1 MMYHTNNKTPTLFF
15 LCREGRRS
23 PFMGLIHGG
32 WLVAKTLKQEGVE
45 VVFTL
50 SGGHIAAIYDGCLR
64 EGIRV
69 VDTRH
74 EQAAVHA
81 AEGWA
86 KATRKPGVALLTA
99 GPGVTDGVTGVAN
112 AYLAGSPVLV
122 IGGAAPLGLWD
133 RGALQ
138 EMNQIDLL
146 RPITKWARTVYE
158 TARLSE
164 YTAAAFRQMLSGKP
178 GPVFLEVPMD
188 VFNNFVDTDTAFD
201 PGEPANYRPVGR
213 TYPDPELVSQ
223 AAELLEAAERPV
235 IMAGTAT
242 WWCDAAEPLRQ
253 LAERIQAPV
262 FLNGAGR
269 GCLPPTHP
277 LFFTASRRKALEG
290 ADTILAV
297 GTRMDF
303 RLNHGQPPLIPAQ
316 ANVIWFDLA
325 GEDVGVNRGAAVG
338 LVGDVGVSMHELAEA
353 TKQLDASEWLEY
365 IRTEERRA
373 LGRDGALMSSDAV
386 PMHPMRLCREIRDF
400 IDEDTTV
407 VGDGGDIVSYGGR
420 VINVYKPGYWLDPGP
435 MGCLGTGT
443 GFAMA
448 AQLARPG
455 KKVLI
460 LHGDGAFGLNG
471 MEFESMVRHK
481 LPVVSVIGNDGAW
494 GQIKHPQKAMV
505 GHATAAELSPGI
517 RYDKMV
523 EALGGYGELVE
534 RPEDIRPALERA
546 FASGLPACINVLI
559 DPEKPYGR
567 STNVAV

>member
-1 MMYHTNNKTPTLFF
+1 
-15 LCREGRRS
+15 
-23 PFMGLIHGG
+23 MGMIHGG
-32 WLVAKTLKQEGVE
+32 WLVAKILKREGVE

-50 SGGHIAAIYDGCLR
+50 SGGHVAAIYDGCLR

-86 KATRKPGVALLTA
+86 KCTRIPGVALLTA

-112 AYLAGSPVLV
+112 AYLANSPTLV
-122 IGGAAPLGLWD
+122 IGGAAPLSLWD

-138 EMNQIDLL
+138 EMNQIDLM
-146 RPITKWARTVYE
+146 RPITRWARTVHE
-158 TARLSE
+158 TGRIAE
-164 YTAAAFRQMLSGKP
+164 YVSIAFRQMLSGKP
-178 GPVFLEVPMD
+178 GPAFLEIPMD
-188 VFNNFVDTDTAFD
+188 VLNNFVDTEEYVD
-201 PGEPANYRPVGR
+201 PGEPENYRPGGR
-213 TYPDPELVSQ
+213 TAPDPSHVLR
-223 AAELLEAAERPV
+223 AAALLEKAQRPV
-235 IMAGTAT
+235 IMAGSAV
-242 WWCDAAEPLRQ
+242 WWCDAADALRE

-277 LFFTASRRKALEG
+277 LFFSAARRKALEE
-290 ADTILAV
+290 ADTILLI

-303 RLNHGQPPLIPAQ
+303 RLNHGQPPLIPKE
-316 ANVIWFDLA
+316 ANIIWFDIA
-325 GEDVGVNRGAAVG
+325 GEDVGVNRGAAAG
-338 LVGDVGVSMHELAEA
+338 LVGDVGMSMEQLAEA
-353 TKQLDASEWLEY
+353 SKQLNGREWLDY
-365 IRTEERRA
+365 VQAEERRA
-373 LGRDGALMSSDAV
+373 VERDAAAMNSDAV
-386 PMHPMRLCREIRDF
+386 PIHPMRLCREIRDF
-400 IDEDTTV
+400 MDADTTV

-420 VINVYKPGYWLDPGP
+420 IINVYKPGYWLDAGP
-435 MGCLGTGT
+435 MGTLGAGTGY
-443 GFAMA
+443 AMA

-455 KKVLI
+455 KRVLI

-471 MEFESMVRHK
+471 MEFESMARQN

-494 GQIKHPQKAMV
+494 GQIKHPQKMLL
-505 GHATAAELSPGI
+505 GHATAAELKPGI

-546 FASGLPACINVLI
+546 FASDLPACVNVLI
-559 DPEKPYGR
+559 DPEKPYSR

>member
-1 MMYHTNNKTPTLFF
+1 
-15 LCREGRRS
+15 
-23 PFMGLIHGG
+23 MGMIHGG
-32 WLVAKTLKQEGVE
+32 WLVAKILKREGVE

-50 SGGHIAAIYDGCLR
+50 SGGHIAGIYDGCIR

-81 AEGWA
+81 AEGWV
-86 KATRKPGVALLTA
+86 KSTRKPGVALLTA

-112 AYLAGSPVLV
+112 AYLANSPILV
-122 IGGAAPLGLWD
+122 IGGAAPLSLWD

-138 EMNQIDLL
+138 EMDQIDLL
-146 RPITKWARTVYE
+146 RPITKWARTVHE
-158 TARLSE
+158 TSRLGE
-164 YTAAAFRQMLSGKP
+164 YTASAFRQMLSGKP
-178 GPVFLEVPMD
+178 GPVFLEMPMD
-188 VFNNFVDTDTAFD
+188 VLNNFADTETLFD
-201 PGEPANYRPVGR
+201 PGEPAHYRFSGR
-213 TYPDPELVSQ
+213 TAPDPDMVVK
-223 AAELLEAAERPV
+223 AAALLEQAQRPV
-235 IMAGTAT
+235 IMAGTAV
-242 WWCDAAEPLRQ
+242 WWCDAAEPLRL
-253 LAERIQAPV
+253 LAERLNAPV
-262 FLNGAGR
+262 YLNGAGR

-277 LFFTASRRKALEG
+277 LFFSASRRKALEG
-290 ADTILAV
+290 ADTILAI

-303 RLNHGQPPLIPAQ
+303 RLNHGQPPLIPTN

-325 GEDVGVNRGAAVG
+325 AEDVGVNRGAAAA
-338 LVGDVGVSMHELAEA
+338 LVGDVGLSISQLTEAAE
-353 TKQLDASEWLEY
+353 QLPAGDWLSY
-365 IRTEERRA
+365 IRGEESKA
-373 LGRDGALMSSDAV
+373 QERDEALMSSDAV
-386 PMHPMRLCREIRDF
+386 PIHPMRFCREIRDF

-420 VINVYKPGYWLDPGP
+420 VINVYKPGCWLDPGP

-471 MEFESMVRHK
+471 MEFESMVRQK
-481 LPVVSVIGNDGAW
+481 LPVVSIIGNDGAW
-494 GQIKHPQKAMV
+494 GQIKHPQKMIV
-505 GHATAAELSPGI
+505 GHTTAAELSPGI

-534 RPEDIRPALERA
+534 RPADIRPALERA

-559 DPEKPYGR
+559 DPEKPYSR

>member
-1 MMYHTNNKTPTLFF
+1 MLRKEQAIAPDGG
-15 LCREGRRS
+15 CKREGGQC
-23 PFMGLIHGG
+23 MGLLHGG
-32 WLVAKTLKQEGVE
+32 WLVARALKKEGVE

-50 SGGHIAAIYDGCLR
+50 SGGHIAGIYDGCLR

-86 KATRKPGVALLTA
+86 KCTRKPGVALLTA

-112 AYLAGSPVLV
+112 AFLANSPVLV

-146 RPITKWARTVYE
+146 RPITKWARTVHE

-164 YTAAAFRQMLSGKP
+164 YTASAFRQMLSGKP
-178 GPVFLEVPMD
+178 GPVFLEMPMD
-188 VFNNFVDTDTAFD
+188 VLNNFADTDTAFD
-201 PGEPANYRPVGR
+201 PGEPSAYRYEGR
-213 TYPDPELVSQ
+213 TAPDPDMVAR
-223 AAELLEAAERPV
+223 AAALLEQSQHPV

-242 WWCDAAEPLRQ
+242 WWCDAAEPLRK

-269 GCLPPTHP
+269 GCLPPDHP
-277 LFFTASRRKALEG
+277 LFFSATRRKALEG

-316 ANVIWFDLA
+316 ANVIWFDLV
-325 GEDVGVNRGAAVG
+325 GGDVGVNRGAAAG
-338 LVGDVGVSMHELAEA
+338 LVGDVGVSMHQLGEA
-353 TKQLDASEWLEY
+353 IGQLQHEGWLRY
-365 IRTEERRA
+365 IRDEEQRSMERDSAA
-373 LGRDGALMSSDAV
+373 LNSDAV
-386 PMHPMRLCREIRDF
+386 PIHPMRFCREIRDF
-400 IDEDTTV
+400 IDDKTTV
-407 VGDGGDIVSYGGR
+407 IGDGGDIVSYGGR
-420 VINVYKPGYWLDPGP
+420 VINVSRPGYWLDAGP

-455 KKVLI
+455 EKVLI

-471 MEFESMVRHK
+471 MEFESMVRQK
-481 LPVVSVIGNDGAW
+481 LPVVSIIGNDGAW
-494 GQIKHPQKAMV
+494 GQIKHPQKAIV
-505 GHATAAELSPGI
+505 GHTTAAELAPAI
-517 RYDKMV
+517 RYDRMV

-534 RPEDIRPALERA
+534 RPQDIRPALERA
-546 FASGLPACINVLI
+546 FASGLPACVNVLI
-559 DPEKPYGR
+559 DPDKPYGR

>member
-1 MMYHTNNKTPTLFF
+1 M
-15 LCREGRRS
+15 
-23 PFMGLIHGG
+23 IHGG
-32 WLVAKTLKQEGVE
+32 WLVAKILKREGVE

-50 SGGHIAAIYDGCLR
+50 SGGHIAAIYDGCKR

-86 KATRKPGVALLTA
+86 KCTRTPGVALLTA

-112 AYLAGSPVLV
+112 AYLAGSPILV
-122 IGGAAPLGLWD
+122 IGGAAPLGFWD

-138 EMNQIDLL
+138 EMGQIDLL
-146 RPITKWARTVYE
+146 RPITRWARTVHE
-158 TARLSE
+158 TSRLAE
-164 YTAAAFRQMLSGKP
+164 YTSIAFRQMLSGKP
-178 GPVFLEVPMD
+178 GPTFLEMPMD
-188 VFNNFVDTDTAFD
+188 VLNNFVDTEQYFD
-201 PGEPANYRPVGR
+201 PGEPASYRPAGR
-213 TYPDPELVSQ
+213 AYPDPELVQ
-223 AAELLEAAERPV
+223 KAAALLEKAQRPV
-235 IMAGTAT
+235 IMAGTAV
-242 WWCDAAEPLRQ
+242 WWCDAAEPLRK
-253 LAERIQAPV
+253 LAERTQAPV

-269 GCLPPTHP
+269 
-277 LFFTASRRKALEG
+277 
-290 ADTILAV
+290 D
-297 GTRMDF
+297 
-303 RLNHGQPPLIPAQ
+303 N
-316 ANVIWFDLA
+316 
-325 GEDVGVNRGAAVG
+325 
-338 LVGDVGVSMHELAEA
+338 
-353 TKQLDASEWLEY
+353 
-365 IRTEERRA
+365 
-373 LGRDGALMSSDAV
+373 ALMSSDAV
-386 PMHPMRLCREIRDF
+386 PIHPMRFCREIRDF

-420 VINVYKPGYWLDPGP
+420 VINVSKPGYWLDPGP

-471 MEFESMVRHK
+471 MEFESMVRQK
-481 LPVVSVIGNDGAW
+481 LPVVSIIGNDGAW
-494 GQIKHPQKAMV
+494 GQIKHPQRALI

-523 EALGGYGELVE
+523 EALGGYGELVN

-546 FASGLPACINVLI
+546 FASGLPACVNVLI
-559 DPEKPYGR
+559 DPEKPYSR

>member
-1 MMYHTNNKTPTLFF
+1 
-15 LCREGRRS
+15 
-23 PFMGLIHGG
+23 
-32 WLVAKTLKQEGVE
+32 
-45 VVFTL
+45 
-50 SGGHIAAIYDGCLR
+50 
-64 EGIRV
+64 
-69 VDTRH
+69 
-74 EQAAVHA
+74 
-81 AEGWA
+81 
-86 KATRKPGVALLTA
+86 
-99 GPGVTDGVTGVAN
+99 
-112 AYLAGSPVLV
+112 
-122 IGGAAPLGLWD
+122 
-133 RGALQ
+133 
-138 EMNQIDLL
+138 
-146 RPITKWARTVYE
+146 
-158 TARLSE
+158 
-164 YTAAAFRQMLSGKP
+164 
-178 GPVFLEVPMD
+178 MD
-188 VFNNFVDTDTAFD
+188 VLNNFVDTDTAFD

-223 AAELLEAAERPV
+223 AAELLERAQRPV
-235 IMAGTAT
+235 IIAGTAV

-277 LFFTASRRKALEG
+277 LFFTAARRKALEG

-353 TKQLDASEWLEY
+353 TKQHDESDWLEY

-448 AQLARPG
+448 AQIARPG

-471 MEFESMVRHK
+471 MEFESMVRQN

-494 GQIKHPQKAMV
+494 GQIKHPQKAML
-505 GHATAAELSPGI
+505 GHATAAELTPGI

-546 FASGLPACINVLI
+546 FASGLPACVNVLI
-559 DPEKPYGR
+559 DPEKPYSR

>member
-1 MMYHTNNKTPTLFF
+1 
-15 LCREGRRS
+15 
-23 PFMGLIHGG
+23 MGLIHGG
-32 WLVAKTLKQEGVE
+32 WLVAKMLKREGVE

-50 SGGHIAAIYDGCLR
+50 SGGHIAAIYDGCMR

-86 KATRKPGVALLTA
+86 KSTRKPGVALLTA

-112 AYLAGSPVLV
+112 AFLANSPILV

-146 RPITKWARTVYE
+146 RPITKWARTVHE
-158 TARLSE
+158 TSRLGE

-178 GPVFLEVPMD
+178 GPVFLEMPMD
-188 VFNNFVDTDTAFD
+188 ILNNFADTDTLFD
-201 PGEPANYRPVGR
+201 PGEPENYRAGGR
-213 TYPDPELVSQ
+213 TAPDPEQLQKAAAVLAQ
-223 AAELLEAAERPV
+223 AQRPV
-235 IMAGTAT
+235 IMAGTAV

-277 LFFTASRRKALEG
+277 LFFTSARRKALEG
-290 ADTILAV
+290 SDTILAI

-303 RLNHGQPPLIPAQ
+303 RLNHGQPPLIPAE
-316 ANVIWFDLA
+316 AKILWFDLA
-325 GEDVGVNRGAAVG
+325 GEDVGVNRGATVG
-338 LVGDVGVSMHELAEA
+338 LVGDVGLSMLQLCEA
-353 TKQLDASEWLEY
+353 TKPLQHEDWLTF
-365 IRTEERRA
+365 IRTEERKGLERDSAA
-373 LGRDGALMSSDAV
+373 LNSDAV
-386 PMHPMRLCREIRDF
+386 PIHPMRFCREIRDF
-400 IDEDTTV
+400 IDEETTV

-420 VINVYKPGYWLDPGP
+420 VINVARPGYWLDPGP

-448 AQLARPG
+448 AQIARPG
-455 KKVLI
+455 QKVLI

-471 MEFESMVRHK
+471 MEFESMVRQK
-481 LPVVSVIGNDGAW
+481 LPIVSIIGNDGAW
-494 GQIKHPQKAMV
+494 GQIKHPQKAII
-505 GHATAAELSPGI
+505 GHATAAELAPGI

>member
-1 MMYHTNNKTPTLFF
+1 
-15 LCREGRRS
+15 
-23 PFMGLIHGG
+23 MGYIHGG
-32 WLVAKTLKQEGVE
+32 WLVAKALKKEGVE

-50 SGGHIAAIYDGCLR
+50 SGGHIAAIYDGCVR

-86 KATRKPGVALLTA
+86 KCMRTPGIALLTA

-112 AYLAGSPVLV
+112 AFLANSPVLV
-122 IGGAAPLGLWD
+122 IGGAAPLNLWD

-138 EMNQIDLL
+138 EMNQIELL
-146 RPITKWARTVYE
+146 RPITKWARTVHE

-188 VFNNFVDTDTAFD
+188 VLNNLVDTDTVFE
-201 PGEPANYRPVGR
+201 PGEPVAYRAGSR
-213 TYPDPELVSQ
+213 SAPDPEQ
-223 AAELLEAAERPV
+223 IARAAALLEKAQRPV
-235 IMAGTAT
+235 IMAGSAV
-242 WWCDAAEPLRQ
+242 WWCDAAAALRE
-253 LAERIQAPV
+253 LAERIEAPV

-290 ADTILAV
+290 ADTILAI

-316 ANVIWFDLA
+316 ARLIWFDLA
-325 GEDVGVNRGAAVG
+325 GEDIGVNRGADVG
-338 LVGDVGVSMHELAEA
+338 LVGDVGLAMRELSSA
-353 TKQLDASEWLEY
+353 TQQLKQGEWLNY
-365 IRTEERRA
+365 VRDEERRGIERDSAA
-373 LGRDGALMSSDAV
+373 LHSDAT
-386 PMHPMRLCREIRDF
+386 PIHPMRFCREIRDF

-407 VGDGGDIVSYGGR
+407 VGDGGDIVSYGAR
-420 VINVYKPGYWLDPGP
+420 VINVAKPGYWLDAGP

-443 GFAMA
+443 GYAMA

-455 KKVLI
+455 QKVLI
-460 LHGDGAFGLNG
+460 LNGDGAFGLNG
-471 MEFESMVRHK
+471 MEFESMVRQK
-481 LPVVSVIGNDGAW
+481 LPIVSIIGNDGAW
-494 GQIKHPQKAMV
+494 GQIKHPQKSII
-505 GHATAAELSPGI
+505 GHATAAELTPGI

-534 RPEDIRPALERA
+534 RAEDVRPALERA
-546 FASGLPACINVLI
+546 FASGLPACVNVLI
-559 DPEKPYGR
+559 DPDKPYGR

>member
-1 MMYHTNNKTPTLFF
+1 
-15 LCREGRRS
+15 
-23 PFMGLIHGG
+23 MGLLHGG
-32 WLVAKTLKQEGVE
+32 WLVARALKKEGVE

-50 SGGHIAAIYDGCLR
+50 SGGHIAGIYDGCVR

-86 KATRKPGVALLTA
+86 KCTRKPGVALLTA

-112 AYLAGSPVLV
+112 AFLANSPVLV

-146 RPITKWARTVYE
+146 RPITKWARTVHE

-164 YTAAAFRQMLSGKP
+164 YTATAFRQMLSGKP
-178 GPVFLEVPMD
+178 GPVFLEMPMD
-188 VFNNFVDTDTAFD
+188 VLNNFADTDTAFE
-201 PGEPANYRPVGR
+201 PGEPSAYRYEGR
-213 TYPDPELVSQ
+213 TAPDPDMVAR
-223 AAELLEAAERPV
+223 AAALLEQSQHPV

-242 WWCDAAEPLRQ
+242 WWCNAAEPLRK

-269 GCLPPTHP
+269 GCLPPDHP
-277 LFFTASRRKALEG
+277 LFFSATRRKALEG

-316 ANVIWFDLA
+316 ANVIWFDLVS
-325 GEDVGVNRGAAVG
+325 EDVGVNRGAAAG
-338 LVGDVGVSMHELAEA
+338 LVGDVGVSMLQLGEAVDQLHHE
-353 TKQLDASEWLEY
+353 EWLHY
-365 IRTEERRA
+365 IRDEEQRSMERDSAA
-373 LGRDGALMSSDAV
+373 LNSDAV
-386 PMHPMRLCREIRDF
+386 PIHPMRFCREIRDF
-400 IDEDTTV
+400 IDDKTTI

-420 VINVYKPGYWLDPGP
+420 VINVSRPGYWLDAGP

-448 AQLARPG
+448 AQLARPDE
-455 KKVLI
+455 KVLI

-471 MEFESMVRHK
+471 MEFESMVRQK
-481 LPVVSVIGNDGAW
+481 LPVVSIIGNDGAW
-494 GQIKHPQKAMV
+494 GQIKHPQKAIV
-505 GHATAAELSPGI
+505 GHSTAADLAPGI
-517 RYDKMV
+517 RYDRMV

-534 RPEDIRPALERA
+534 RPQDIRPALERA
-546 FASGLPACINVLI
+546 FASGLPACVNVLI
-559 DPEKPYGR
+559 DPDKPYGR

>member
-1 MMYHTNNKTPTLFF
+1 
-15 LCREGRRS
+15 
-23 PFMGLIHGG
+23 MGLIHGG
-32 WLVAKTLKQEGVE
+32 WLVARTLKREGVE

-50 SGGHIAAIYDGCLR
+50 SGGHIAAIYDGCVR

-86 KATRKPGVALLTA
+86 KCMRKPGVALLTA

-146 RPITKWARTVYE
+146 RPITKWARTVHE
-158 TARLSE
+158 TSRLAE

-178 GPVFLEVPMD
+178 GPTFLEMPMD
-188 VFNNFVDTDTAFD
+188 VLNNFADTDTLFD
-201 PGEPANYRPVGR
+201 PGDPANYRFSGR
-213 TYPDPELVSQ
+213 TAPDPDMVEK
-223 AAELLEAAERPV
+223 AAALLDAAERPV
-235 IMAGTAT
+235 IMAGTAV

-253 LAERIQAPV
+253 LAERISAPV
-262 FLNGAGR
+262 YLNGAGR

-277 LFFTASRRKALEG
+277 LFFSASRRKALEG
-290 ADTILAV
+290 ADTILAI

-303 RLNHGQPPLIPAQ
+303 RLNHGQPPLIPAE
-316 ANVIWFDLA
+316 AKVIWFDLA
-325 GEDVGVNRGAAVG
+325 AEDIGINRGAAVG
-338 LVGDVGVSMHELAEA
+338 LAGDVGLSMSQVAAA
-353 TKQLDASEWLEY
+353 TKQKPAEGEWLAY
-365 IRTEERRA
+365 IREQENAAMER
-373 LGRDGALMSSDAV
+373 DTKLMSSDAV
-386 PMHPMRLCREIRDF
+386 PIHPMRFCREIRDF

-407 VGDGGDIVSYGGR
+407 VGDGGDIVSYAGR
-420 VINVYKPGYWLDPGP
+420 VVNVCKPGYWLDPGP

-448 AQLARPG
+448 AQIARPG
-455 KKVLI
+455 QKVLI
-460 LHGDGAFGLNG
+460 IHGDGAFGLNG
-471 MEFESMVRHK
+471 MEFESMVRQK
-481 LPVVSVIGNDGAW
+481 LPVVSIIGNDGAW
-494 GQIKHPQKAMV
+494 GQIKHPQKAII
-505 GHATAAELSPGI
+505 GHATAAELTPGI

-546 FASGLPACINVLI
+546 FASGLPACVNVLI
-559 DPEKPYGR
+559 DPEKPYSR

>member
-1 MMYHTNNKTPTLFF
+1 
-15 LCREGRRS
+15 
-23 PFMGLIHGG
+23 MGLIHGG
-32 WLVAKTLKQEGVE
+32 WLVARMLKREGVE

-50 SGGHIAAIYDGCLR
+50 SGGHIAGIYDGCLR

-86 KATRKPGVALLTA
+86 KTTRKPGVALLTA

-112 AYLAGSPVLV
+112 AYLAGSPILV
-122 IGGAAPLGLWD
+122 IGGAAPLGFWD

-138 EMNQIDLL
+138 EMGQIDLL
-146 RPITKWARTVYE
+146 RPITKWARTVHE
-158 TARLSE
+158 TSRLGE
-164 YTAAAFRQMLSGKP
+164 YVGIAFRQMLSGKP
-178 GPVFLEVPMD
+178 GPTFLEMPMD
-188 VFNNFVDTDTAFD
+188 VLNNFADTDTLFD
-201 PGEPANYRPVGR
+201 LGEPANYRAGGR
-213 TYPDPELVSQ
+213 TAPDPDAVVQ
-223 AAELLEAAERPV
+223 AAALLEKAKRPV
-235 IMAGTAT
+235 IMAGTAV
-242 WWCDAAEPLRQ
+242 WWSNASEPLRQ
-253 LAERIQAPV
+253 LAERISAPV
-262 FLNGAGR
+262 YLNGAGR

-277 LFFTASRRKALEG
+277 LFFTSSRRKALEG
-290 ADTILAV
+290 ADTILAI
-297 GTRMDF
+297 GTKMDF
-303 RLNHGQPPLIPAQ
+303 RLNHGQPPLIPAE
-316 ANVIWFDLA
+316 ANVLWFDLA
-325 GEDVGVNRGAAVG
+325 AEDIGVNRGAAVG
-338 LVGDVGVSMHELAEA
+338 LVGDVGLSMSQVTEA
-353 TKQLDASEWLEY
+353 TKPIANEEWLAY
-365 IRTEERRA
+365 IRNEERRGLERDAAA
-373 LGRDGALMSSDAV
+373 LNSDAV
-386 PMHPMRLCREIRDF
+386 PMHPMRFCREIRDF

-407 VGDGGDIVSYGGR
+407 VGDGGDIVSYGGK
-420 VINVYKPGYWLDPGP
+420 VINVAKAGYWLDAGP

-455 KKVLI
+455 KKVL
-460 LHGDGAFGLNG
+460 LLSGDGAFGLNG
-471 MEFESMVRHK
+471 MEFESMARQK
-481 LPVVSVIGNDGAW
+481 LPIVAIIGNDGAW
-494 GQIKHPQKAMV
+494 GQIKHPQRAMI

>member
-1 MMYHTNNKTPTLFF
+1 
-15 LCREGRRS
+15 
-23 PFMGLIHGG
+23 MGLIHGG
-32 WLVAKTLKQEGVE
+32 WLVARALKKEGVE

-50 SGGHIAAIYDGCLR
+50 SGGHIAGIYDGCVR

-86 KATRKPGVALLTA
+86 KCTRTPGVALLTA

-122 IGGAAPLGLWD
+122 IGGAAPLSLWD

-146 RPITKWARTVYE
+146 RPITKWARTVHE
-158 TARLSE
+158 TARLAE
-164 YTAAAFRQMLSGKP
+164 YTASAFRQMLSGKP
-178 GPVFLEVPMD
+178 GPVFLEMPMD
-188 VFNNFVDTDTAFD
+188 ILNNFADTDTLFD
-201 PGEPANYRPVGR
+201 PGEPENYRAGGR
-213 TYPDPELVSQ
+213 TAPDPDMVVK
-223 AAELLEAAERPV
+223 AAALLEKAQRPV
-235 IMAGTAT
+235 IMAGSAV
-242 WWCDAAEPLRQ
+242 WWCDAADALRQ

-277 LFFTASRRKALEG
+277 LFFSAARRKALEQ
-290 ADTILAV
+290 ADTILAI

-303 RLNHGQPPLIPAQ
+303 RLNHGQPPLIPA
-316 ANVIWFDLA
+316 AASLIWFDLA
-325 GEDVGVNRGAAVG
+325 GEDIGVNRGAAVG
-338 LVGDVGVSMHELAEA
+338 LVGDVGLSMQQVVAA
-353 TKQLDASEWLEY
+353 TAQREQEEWLAY
-365 IRTEERRA
+365 VRTEEFRA
-373 LGRDGALMSSDAV
+373 LERDSAALNSDAV
-386 PMHPMRLCREIRDF
+386 PIHPMRLCREIRDF
-400 IDEDTTV
+400 IDDDTTV

-420 VINVYKPGYWLDPGP
+420 VINVARPGYWLDSGP
-435 MGCLGTGT
+435 MGCLGAGT

-448 AQLARPG
+448 AQIARPG
-455 KKVLI
+455 SKALI

-471 MEFESMVRHK
+471 MEFESMVRQK
-481 LPVVSVIGNDGAW
+481 LPVVSIIGNDGAW
-494 GQIKHPQKAMV
+494 GQIKHPQKAIV
-505 GHATAAELSPGI
+505 GHTTAAELAPGI

-546 FASGLPACINVLI
+546 FASGKPACVNVLI
-559 DPEKPYGR
+559 DPDKPYGR
-567 STNVAV
+567 STSVAV

>member
-1 MMYHTNNKTPTLFF
+1 
-15 LCREGRRS
+15 
-23 PFMGLIHGG
+23 MGIIHGG
-32 WLVAKTLKQEGVE
+32 WLVAQALKREGVE

-50 SGGHIAAIYDGCLR
+50 SGGHIAGIYDGCVR

-86 KATRKPGVALLTA
+86 KCTRTPGVALLTA

-112 AYLAGSPVLV
+112 AYLANTPVLV
-122 IGGAAPLGLWD
+122 IGGAAPLSLWG

-138 EMNQIDLL
+138 EMGQIDLL
-146 RPITKWARTVYE
+146 RPITKWARTVHE
-158 TARLSE
+158 TSRLGE
-164 YTAAAFRQMLSGKP
+164 YVAAAFRQMLTGKP
-178 GPVFLEVPMD
+178 GPVFLEMPMD
-188 VFNNFVDTDTAFD
+188 VLNNLIDMDTVFD
-201 PGEPANYRPVGR
+201 AGEPSGYRAGMR
-213 TYPDPELVSQ
+213 SAPDPQAVVK
-223 AAELLEAAERPV
+223 AAELLDKAQRPV
-235 IMAGTAT
+235 IMAGSAV

-269 GCLPPTHP
+269 GCLPSTHP
-277 LFFTASRRKALEG
+277 LFFSSARRKALEG
-290 ADTILAV
+290 ADTILAI

-316 ANVIWFDLA
+316 ASMIWLDLI
-325 GEDVGVNRGAAVG
+325 GEDVGVNRGADAG
-338 LVGDVGVSMHELAEA
+338 LVGDVGLSMSQLTEA
-353 TKQLDASEWLEY
+353 VQQREGGEWLSY
-365 IRTEERRA
+365 IRQEEQKSQQRDQAA
-373 LGRDGALMSSDAV
+373 LNSDAT
-386 PMHPMRLCREIRDF
+386 PIHPMRLCREIRDF
-400 IDEDTTV
+400 IDDETTV
-407 VGDGGDIVSYGGR
+407 IGDGGDIVSYGGR
-420 VINVYKPGYWLDPGP
+420 VINVNRPGYWLDAGP

-443 GFAMA
+443 GYAIA

-455 KKVLI
+455 KRVLI

-471 MEFESMVRHK
+471 MEFESMVRQK
-481 LPVVSVIGNDGAW
+481 LPVVSIIGNDGAW
-494 GQIKHPQKAMV
+494 GQIKHPQKSMV
-505 GHATAAELSPGI
+505 GHTTAAELSQST

-559 DPEKPYGR
+559 DPNKPYSR

>member
-1 MMYHTNNKTPTLFF
+1 
-15 LCREGRRS
+15 
-23 PFMGLIHGG
+23 MGMIHGG
-32 WLVAKTLKQEGVE
+32 WIVAKILKREGVE

-50 SGGHIAAIYDGCLR
+50 SGGHIAAIYDGCKR

-86 KATRKPGVALLTA
+86 KCTRTPGVAILTA

-122 IGGAAPLGLWD
+122 IGGAAPLSLWD

-146 RPITKWARTVYE
+146 RPITKWARTVHE
-158 TARLSE
+158 TTRLGE
-164 YTAAAFRQMLSGKP
+164 YTASAFRQMLNGKP
-178 GPVFLEVPMD
+178 GPTFLEMPMD
-188 VFNNFVDTDTAFD
+188 VLNNLADTDTLFD
-201 PGEPANYRPVGR
+201 PGEPASYRYGGR
-213 TYPDPELVSQ
+213 TAPDPDMVVK
-223 AAELLEAAERPV
+223 AAALLEKAQHPV
-235 IMAGTAT
+235 IMAGTAV
-242 WWCDAAEPLRQ
+242 WWCDASEPLRQ
-253 LAERIQAPV
+253 LAERINAPV

-269 GCLPPTHP
+269 GCLPPAHP
-277 LFFTASRRKALEG
+277 LFFTSARRKALEG
-290 ADTILAV
+290 ADTILAI

-316 ANVIWFDLA
+316 ANIIWFDLA

-338 LVGDVGVSMHELAEA
+338 LVGDVGLSMRQLTAA
-353 TKQLDASEWLEY
+353 TKQLRESDWLDY
-365 IRTEERRA
+365 IRTEERNILA
-373 LGRDGALMSSDAV
+373 RDEAAMSSDAV
-386 PMHPMRLCREIRDF
+386 PVHPMRLCREIRDF

-407 VGDGGDIVSYGGR
+407 IGDGGDIVSYGGR
-420 VINVYKPGYWLDPGP
+420 IINAYKPGYWLDPGP

-443 GFAMA
+443 GFAIA

-471 MEFESMVRHK
+471 MEFESMVRQQI
-481 LPVVSVIGNDGAW
+481 PVVSIIGNDGAW
-494 GQIKHPQKAMV
+494 GQIKHPQKAII

-534 RPEDIRPALERA
+534 RPEDIRPALDRA

-559 DPEKPYGR
+559 DPNKPYSR

>member
-1 MMYHTNNKTPTLFF
+1 
-15 LCREGRRS
+15 
-23 PFMGLIHGG
+23 MGMIHGG
-32 WLVAKTLKQEGVE
+32 WIVAKILKREGVE

-50 SGGHIAAIYDGCLR
+50 SGGHIAAIYDGCKR

-86 KATRKPGVALLTA
+86 KCTRTPGVAILTA
-99 GPGVTDGVTGVAN
+99 GPGVTDGITGVAN
-112 AYLAGSPVLV
+112 AYLAGSPILV
-122 IGGAAPLGLWD
+122 IGGAAPLSLWD

-146 RPITKWARTVYE
+146 RPITKWARTVHE
-158 TARLSE
+158 TTRLGE
-164 YTAAAFRQMLSGKP
+164 YTASAFRQMLNGKP
-178 GPVFLEVPMD
+178 GPTFLEMPMD
-188 VFNNFVDTDTAFD
+188 VLNNLADTDTLFD
-201 PGEPANYRPVGR
+201 PGEPESYRYGGH
-213 TYPDPELVSQ
+213 TAPDPDMVVK
-223 AAELLEAAERPV
+223 AAALLENAQHPV
-235 IMAGTAT
+235 IMAGTAV
-242 WWCDAAEPLRQ
+242 WWCDASEPLRQ
-253 LAERIQAPV
+253 LAERINAPV

-269 GCLPPTHP
+269 GCLSPTHP

-290 ADTILAV
+290 ADTILAI
-297 GTRMDF
+297 GIRMDF
-303 RLNHGQPPLIPAQ
+303 RLNHGQPPLIPAE

-338 LVGDVGVSMHELAEA
+338 LVGDVGLSMQQLTGI
-353 TKQLDASEWLEY
+353 TKQLVEGDWLAY
-365 IRTEERRA
+365 IRREERNA
-373 LGRDGALMSSDAV
+373 LGRDGALMSSDEV
-386 PMHPMRLCREIRDF
+386 PIHPMRLCREIRDF

-448 AQLARPG
+448 AQIARPG

-471 MEFESMVRHK
+471 MEFESMVRQQ
-481 LPVVSVIGNDGAW
+481 LPIVSIIGNDGAW
-494 GQIKHPQKAMV
+494 GQIKHPQKAIL

-523 EALGGYGELVE
+523 EALGGYGELVQ
-534 RPEDIRPALERA
+534 RPEEIRPALERA

-559 DPEKPYGR
+559 DPNKPYSR

>member
-1 MMYHTNNKTPTLFF
+1 M
-15 LCREGRRS
+15 
-23 PFMGLIHGG
+23 IHGG
-32 WLVAKTLKQEGVE
+32 WLVAKILKKEGVE

-50 SGGHIAAIYDGCLR
+50 SGGHIAAIYDGCMR

-86 KATRKPGVALLTA
+86 KSTRTPGVALLTA

-112 AYLAGSPVLV
+112 AYLAGSPILV
-122 IGGAAPLGLWD
+122 IGGAAPLGFWD

-138 EMNQIDLL
+138 EMGQIDLL
-146 RPITKWARTVYE
+146 RPITKWARTVHE
-158 TARLSE
+158 TSRLAE
-164 YTAAAFRQMLSGKP
+164 YTAMAFRQMLSGKP
-178 GPVFLEVPMD
+178 GPAFLEMPMD
-188 VFNNFVDTDTAFD
+188 VLNNFVDTDTFFD
-201 PGEPANYRPVGR
+201 PGEPANYRSSGR
-213 TYPDPELVSQ
+213 IFPDPDLVHK
-223 AAELLEAAERPV
+223 AAELLEHAKRPV
-235 IMAGTAT
+235 IMAGTAV
-242 WWCDAAEPLRQ
+242 WWCDASEPLRK

-277 LFFTASRRKALEG
+277 LFFSSARRKALEG

-303 RLNHGQPPLIPAQ
+303 RLNHGQPPLIPAA
-316 ANVIWFDLA
+316 ANLIWFDLA
-325 GEDVGVNRGAAVG
+325 AEDIGVNRGASVG
-338 LVGDVGVSMHELAEA
+338 LVGDVGVSMLQVAEA
-353 TKQLDASEWLEY
+353 TRQLDQQEWLTY
-365 IRTEERRA
+365 IRGEEHKA
-373 LGRDGALMSSDAV
+373 LERDNALMNSTAV
-386 PMHPMRLCREIRDF
+386 PIHPMRFCREIRDF

-420 VINVYKPGYWLDPGP
+420 VINVAKPGYWLDPGP

-448 AQLARPG
+448 AQIARPG
-455 KKVLI
+455 QKVLI

-471 MEFESMVRHK
+471 MEFESMVRQK
-481 LPVVSVIGNDGAW
+481 LPIVSIIGNDGAW
-494 GQIKHPQKAMV
+494 GQIKHPQRALI
-505 GHATAAELSPGI
+505 GHATAAELTPGT

-523 EALGGYGELVE
+523 EALGGHGELVE
-534 RPEDIRPALERA
+534 RPEDIRPALARA
-546 FASGLPACINVLI
+546 FASGLPACVNVLI
-559 DPEKPYGR
+559 DPEKPYSR

>member
-1 MMYHTNNKTPTLFF
+1 
-15 LCREGRRS
+15 
-23 PFMGLIHGG
+23 MGMIHGG
-32 WLVAKTLKQEGVE
+32 WLVAKILKREGVE

-50 SGGHIAAIYDGCLR
+50 SGGHIAALYDGCKR

-86 KATRKPGVALLTA
+86 KCTRTPGVAILTA

-112 AYLAGSPVLV
+112 AYLAGSPILV
-122 IGGAAPLGLWD
+122 IGGAAPLSLWD

-146 RPITKWARTVYE
+146 RPITKWARTVHE
-158 TARLSE
+158 TARLGE
-164 YTAAAFRQMLSGKP
+164 YTASAFRQMLNGKP
-178 GPVFLEVPMD
+178 GPTFLEMPMD
-188 VFNNFVDTDTAFD
+188 VLNNLADTDALFD
-201 PGEPANYRPVGR
+201 PGEPASYRYGGR
-213 TYPDPELVSQ
+213 TAPDPDMVVK
-223 AAELLEAAERPV
+223 AAAFLEKAQRPV
-235 IMAGTAT
+235 IMAGTAV

-253 LAERIQAPV
+253 LAERINAPV

-277 LFFTASRRKALEG
+277 LFFTAARRKALER
-290 ADTILAV
+290 ADTILAI

-303 RLNHGQPPLIPAQ
+303 RLNHGQPPLLPAE

-338 LVGDVGVSMHELAEA
+338 LVGDVGLSMSQLTAATRQLNEGDWLA
-353 TKQLDASEWLEY
+353 Y
-365 IRTEERRA
+365 IRTEERNA

-386 PMHPMRLCREIRDF
+386 PIHPMRLCREIRDF

-448 AQLARPG
+448 AQIARPG

-471 MEFESMVRHK
+471 MEFESMVRQQ
-481 LPVVSVIGNDGAW
+481 LPVVSIIGNDGAW
-494 GQIKHPQKAMV
+494 GQIKHPQKAML

-523 EALGGYGELVE
+523 EALGGYGELVQN
-534 RPEDIRPALERA
+534 PEDIRPALERA
-546 FASGLPACINVLI
+546 FAAGLPACVNVLI
-559 DPEKPYGR
+559 DPNKPYSR

>member
-1 MMYHTNNKTPTLFF
+1 
-15 LCREGRRS
+15 
-23 PFMGLIHGG
+23 MGMIHGG
-32 WLVAKTLKQEGVE
+32 WLVAKILKREGVE

-50 SGGHIAAIYDGCLR
+50 SGGHIAAIYDGCIR

-86 KATRKPGVALLTA
+86 KCTRTPGVAILTA
-99 GPGVTDGVTGVAN
+99 GPGVTDGVTGIAN
-112 AYLAGSPVLV
+112 AYLAGSPILV
-122 IGGAAPLGLWD
+122 IGGAAPLSLWD

-138 EMNQIDLL
+138 EMNQLDLL
-146 RPITKWARTVYE
+146 RPITKWARTVHE
-158 TARLSE
+158 TARLGE
-164 YTAAAFRQMLSGKP
+164 YTASAFRQMLNGKP
-178 GPVFLEVPMD
+178 GPTFLEMPMD
-188 VFNNFVDTDTAFD
+188 VLNNLADTDTLFD
-201 PGEPANYRPVGR
+201 PGEPAFYRYGGR
-213 TYPDPELVSQ
+213 TAPDPDMVVK
-223 AAELLEAAERPV
+223 AAALLEKAQRPV
-235 IMAGTAT
+235 IMAGTAV

-253 LAERIQAPV
+253 LAERINAPV

-269 GCLPPTHP
+269 GCLPPTHT
-277 LFFTASRRKALEG
+277 LFFTASRRRALEG
-290 ADTILAV
+290 ADTILAI

-303 RLNHGQPPLIPAQ
+303 RLNHGQPPLIPAA
-316 ANVIWFDLA
+316 ANLIWFDLA

-338 LVGDVGVSMHELAEA
+338 LVGDVALSMRQVTTATQQLAEG
-353 TKQLDASEWLEY
+353 DWLAY
-365 IRTEERRA
+365 IRREERNA

-386 PMHPMRLCREIRDF
+386 PVHPMRLCREIRDF

-481 LPVVSVIGNDGAW
+481 LPVVSIIGNDGAW
-494 GQIKHPQKAMV
+494 GQIKHPQKAIL
-505 GHATAAELSPGI
+505 GHATAAELSPGT

-559 DPEKPYGR
+559 DPNKPYSR

>member
-1 MMYHTNNKTPTLFF
+1 
-15 LCREGRRS
+15 
-23 PFMGLIHGG
+23 MGLIHGG
-32 WLVAKTLKQEGVE
+32 WLVAKILKREGVE

-50 SGGHIAAIYDGCLR
+50 SGGHIAGIYDGCLR

-86 KATRKPGVALLTA
+86 KCTRTPGVALLTA
-99 GPGVTDGVTGVAN
+99 GPGVTDGITGVAN

-122 IGGAAPLGLWD
+122 IGGAAPLGFWD

-138 EMNQIDLL
+138 EMGQIDLL
-146 RPITKWARTVYE
+146 RPITKWARTVHE
-158 TARLSE
+158 TSRLAE
-164 YTAAAFRQMLSGKP
+164 YTAMAFRQMMSGKP
-178 GPVFLEVPMD
+178 GPTFLEMPMD
-188 VFNNFVDTDTAFD
+188 VLNNFADTDTLFD
-201 PGEPANYRPVGR
+201 PGEPANYRTAAR
-213 TYPDPELVSQ
+213 TYPDPDYILKAS
-223 AAELLEAAERPV
+223 ALLEKAQRPV
-235 IMAGTAT
+235 IMAGTAV

-253 LAERIQAPV
+253 LAERVQAPV

-277 LFFTASRRKALEG
+277 LYFTSARRKALEG
-290 ADTILAV
+290 ADTILAI

-303 RLNHGQPPLIPAQ
+303 RLNHGQPPLIPAA

-338 LVGDVGVSMHELAEA
+338 LVGDVGVSMRQLAEV
-353 TKQLDASEWLEY
+353 TRQLNTEEWLTY

-386 PMHPMRLCREIRDF
+386 PIHPMRFCREIRDF

-420 VINVYKPGYWLDPGP
+420 VINVSKPGYWLDPGP

-471 MEFESMVRHK
+471 MEFESMVRQK
-481 LPVVSVIGNDGAW
+481 LPIVSIIGNDGAW
-494 GQIKHPQKAMV
+494 GQIKHPQRAII

-534 RPEDIRPALERA
+534 RPEDIRPALARA
-546 FASGLPACINVLI
+546 FASGLPACVNVLI
-559 DPEKPYGR
+559 DPEKPYSR

>member
-1 MMYHTNNKTPTLFF
+1 
-15 LCREGRRS
+15 
-23 PFMGLIHGG
+23 MGMLHGG
-32 WLVAKTLKQEGVE
+32 WLVAKVLKREGVE

-50 SGGHIAAIYDGCLR
+50 SGGHIAGIYDGCVR

-69 VDTRH
+69 VDFRH

-86 KATRKPGVALLTA
+86 KCTRTPGVALLTA

-146 RPITKWARTVYE
+146 RPITKWARTVHE
-158 TARLSE
+158 TGRLGE

-178 GPVFLEVPMD
+178 GPVFLEMPMD
-188 VFNNFVDTDTAFD
+188 VLNNFADTDTLFD
-201 PGEPANYRPVGR
+201 AGDPAHYRYTGR
-213 TYPDPELVSQ
+213 TAPDPDMVAR
-223 AAELLEAAERPV
+223 AAALLERAQKPV
-235 IMAGTAT
+235 IMAGTAV
-242 WWCDAAEPLRQ
+242 WWCDAAEPLRA
-253 LAERIQAPV
+253 LAERLNAPV
-262 FLNGAGR
+262 YLNGAGR
-269 GCLPPTHP
+269 GCLPPSHP
-277 LFFTASRRKALEG
+277 LFFSASRRKALEG
-290 ADTILAV
+290 ADTILAI

-303 RLNHGQPPLIPAQ
+303 RLNHGQPPLIPAE
-316 ANVIWFDLA
+316 ASLIWFDLA
-325 GEDVGVNRGAAVG
+325 AEDVGVNRGASAA
-338 LVGDVGVSMHELAEA
+338 LVGDVGLSMQQLARA
-353 TKQLDASEWLEY
+353 SKQLPVSDWLAY
-365 IRTEERRA
+365 IRGEETRA
-373 LGRDGALMSSDAV
+373 QERDEALMASNAM
-386 PMHPMRLCREIRDF
+386 PIHPMRLCGEIRNF
-400 IDEDTTV
+400 IDENTTV

-420 VINVYKPGYWLDPGP
+420 VINVYRPGYWLDPGP

-455 KKVLI
+455 EKVLI

-471 MEFESMVRHK
+471 MEFESMARQK
-481 LPVVSVIGNDGAW
+481 LPIVSIIGNDGAW
-494 GQIKHPQKAMV
+494 GQIKHPQRMMV

-534 RPEDIRPALERA
+534 RPEDIRPALDRA
-546 FASGLPACINVLI
+546 FASGLPACVNVLM
-559 DPEKPYGR
+559 DPEKPYSR

>member
-1 MMYHTNNKTPTLFF
+1 
-15 LCREGRRS
+15 
-23 PFMGLIHGG
+23 MGLIHGG
-32 WLVAKTLKQEGVE
+32 WLVARALKKEGVE

-50 SGGHIAAIYDGCLR
+50 SGGHIAGIYDGCVR

-86 KATRKPGVALLTA
+86 KCTRTPGVALLTA

-122 IGGAAPLGLWD
+122 IGGAAPLSLWD

-146 RPITKWARTVYE
+146 RPITKWARTVHE
-158 TARLSE
+158 TSRLAE
-164 YTAAAFRQMLSGKP
+164 YTASAFRQMLSGKP
-178 GPVFLEVPMD
+178 GPVFLEMPMD
-188 VFNNFVDTDTAFD
+188 ILNNFADTDTLFD
-201 PGEPANYRPVGR
+201 PGEPENYRAGGR
-213 TYPDPELVSQ
+213 TAPDPDMVVK
-223 AAELLEAAERPV
+223 AAALLEKAQRPV
-235 IMAGTAT
+235 IMAGSAV
-242 WWCDAAEPLRQ
+242 WWCDAADALRQ

-277 LFFTASRRKALEG
+277 LFFSAARRKALEQ
-290 ADTILAV
+290 ADTILAI

-303 RLNHGQPPLIPAQ
+303 RLNHGQPPLIPA
-316 ANVIWFDLA
+316 AASLIWFDLA
-325 GEDVGVNRGAAVG
+325 GEDIGVNRGAAVG
-338 LVGDVGVSMHELAEA
+338 LVGDVGLSMQQVVAA
-353 TKQLDASEWLEY
+353 TAQREQEEWLAY
-365 IRTEERRA
+365 VRTEEFRA
-373 LGRDGALMSSDAV
+373 LERDSAALNSDAV
-386 PMHPMRLCREIRDF
+386 PIHPMRLCREIRDF
-400 IDEDTTV
+400 IDDDTTV

-420 VINVYKPGYWLDPGP
+420 IINVARPGYWLDSGP
-435 MGCLGTGT
+435 MGCLGAGT

-448 AQLARPG
+448 AQIARPG
-455 KKVLI
+455 SKVLI

-471 MEFESMVRHK
+471 MEFESMVRQK
-481 LPVVSVIGNDGAW
+481 LPVVSIIGNDGAW
-494 GQIKHPQKAMV
+494 GQIKHPQKAIV
-505 GHATAAELSPGI
+505 GHTTAAELAPGI

-546 FASGLPACINVLI
+546 FASGKPACVNVLI
-559 DPEKPYGR
+559 DPDKPYGR
-567 STNVAV
+567 STSVAV

>member
-1 MMYHTNNKTPTLFF
+1 
-15 LCREGRRS
+15 
-23 PFMGLIHGG
+23 MGLIHGG
-32 WLVAKTLKQEGVE
+32 WLVAKMLKREGVE

-50 SGGHIAAIYDGCLR
+50 SGGHIAGIYDGCLR

-86 KATRKPGVALLTA
+86 KTTRKPGVALLTA

-122 IGGAAPLGLWD
+122 IGGAAPLGFWD

-138 EMNQIDLL
+138 EMGQIDLM
-146 RPITKWARTVYE
+146 RPITKWARTVHE
-158 TARLSE
+158 TSRLGE
-164 YTAAAFRQMLSGKP
+164 YVAMAFRQMLSGKP
-178 GPVFLEVPMD
+178 GPTFLEMPMD
-188 VFNNFVDTDTAFD
+188 ILNNFADTDELFD
-201 PGEPANYRPVGR
+201 AGEPANYRAGGR
-213 TYPDPELVSQ
+213 TAPDPDAVVRAATLLAQ
-223 AAELLEAAERPV
+223 ARRPV
-235 IMAGTAT
+235 IMAGTAV

-253 LAERIQAPV
+253 LAERLQAPV
-262 FLNGAGR
+262 YLNGAGR
-269 GCLPPTHP
+269 GCLPSTHP
-277 LFFTASRRKALEG
+277 LFFTSSRRKALEG
-290 ADTILAV
+290 ADTILAI

-303 RLNHGQPPLIPAQ
+303 RLNHGQPPLIPAE
-316 ANVIWFDLA
+316 ATLLWFDLA
-325 GEDVGVNRGAAVG
+325 AEDIGVNRGAAVG
-338 LVGDVGVSMHELAEA
+338 LVGDVGLSMRQVTEA
-353 TKQLDASEWLEY
+353 ATPIANQEWLQY
-365 IRTEERRA
+365 IRNEEKRGIERDAAA
-373 LGRDGALMSSDAV
+373 LNSEAM
-386 PMHPMRLCREIRDF
+386 PMHPMRFCREIRDF
-400 IDEDTTV
+400 IDDDTTV
-407 VGDGGDIVSYGGR
+407 IGDGGDIVSYGGK
-420 VINVYKPGYWLDPGP
+420 VINVAKPGYWLDAGP

-443 GFAMA
+443 GFAIA

-460 LHGDGAFGLNG
+460 LSGDGAFGLNG
-471 MEFESMVRHK
+471 MEFESMARQK
-481 LPVVSVIGNDGAW
+481 LPIVAIIGNDGAW
-494 GQIKHPQKAMV
+494 GQIKHPQRAMI

-534 RPEDIRPALERA
+534 RPEDIRPALARA

>member
-1 MMYHTNNKTPTLFF
+1 
-15 LCREGRRS
+15 
-23 PFMGLIHGG
+23 MGMLHGG
-32 WLVAKTLKQEGVE
+32 WLVAKTLKREGVE

-50 SGGHIAAIYDGCLR
+50 SGGHIAGIYDGCVR

-69 VDTRH
+69 VDFRH

-81 AEGWA
+81 AEGWT
-86 KATRKPGVALLTA
+86 KSTRKPGVALLTA

-146 RPITKWARTVYE
+146 HPITKWARTVHE
-158 TARLSE
+158 TARLGE

-178 GPVFLEVPMD
+178 GPVFLEMPMD
-188 VFNNFVDTDTAFD
+188 VLNNFADTDTLFD
-201 PGEPANYRPVGR
+201 AGEPAHYRYTGR
-213 TYPDPELVSQ
+213 NAPDPDMVAR
-223 AAELLEAAERPV
+223 AAELLERAQKPV
-235 IMAGTAT
+235 IMAGTAV
-242 WWCDAAEPLRQ
+242 WWCDAAEALRE
-253 LAERIQAPV
+253 LAERLNAPV
-262 FLNGAGR
+262 YLNGAGR
-269 GCLPPTHP
+269 GCLPPSHP
-277 LFFTASRRKALEG
+277 LFFSASRRKALEG
-290 ADTILAV
+290 ADTILAI

-303 RLNHGQPPLIPAQ
+303 RLNHGQPPLIPAE
-316 ANVIWFDLA
+316 AKVIWFDLA
-325 GEDVGVNRGAAVG
+325 AEDVGVNRGADAA
-338 LVGDVGVSMHELAEA
+338 LVGDVGLSMQQLTRAA
-353 TKQLDASEWLEY
+353 KQLPVGDWLAY
-365 IRTEERRA
+365 IRGEETKA
-373 LGRDGALMSSDAV
+373 QERDEALMASDAL
-386 PMHPMRLCREIRDF
+386 PIHPMRLCGEIRNF
-400 IDEDTTV
+400 IDENTTV

-420 VINVYKPGYWLDPGP
+420 VINVYRPGYWLDAGP
-435 MGCLGTGT
+435 MGTLGAGT

-455 KKVLI
+455 EKVLI

-471 MEFESMVRHK
+471 MEFESMVRQN
-481 LPVVSVIGNDGAW
+481 LPVVSIIGNDGAW
-494 GQIKHPQKAMV
+494 GQIKHPQRMMV

-534 RPEDIRPALERA
+534 RPADIRPALDRA
-546 FASGLPACINVLI
+546 FASGLAACINVLI
-559 DPEKPYGR
+559 DPEKPYSR